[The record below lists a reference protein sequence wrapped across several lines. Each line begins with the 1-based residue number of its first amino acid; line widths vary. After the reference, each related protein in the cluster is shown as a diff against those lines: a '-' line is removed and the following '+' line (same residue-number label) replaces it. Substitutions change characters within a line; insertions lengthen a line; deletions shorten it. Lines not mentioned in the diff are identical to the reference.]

1 MHLFRR
7 IVFAAACAG
16 LLTGVLA
23 TVAHQVGTVPV
34 ILRAEVYEGAAEA
47 SHAASHAAAGEVA
60 HEHGEHGWTP
70 RDGFERT
77 GYTALADVLTS
88 IGYALLLAAAFALPG
103 RDVSVRTGLWWGLAG
118 FATFTLAPGLGL
130 PPEVP
135 GTEAAA
141 LLDRQ
146 VWWAAT
152 VLLTGSGLALLAYG
166 KRWAWLALG
175 VATMVAPHLW
185 GAPQAAEPGGAA
197 PLALA
202 HQFVVAVTVASL
214 MSWAVLGTSTA
225 WFYERF
231 KRSSA

>member
-34 ILRAEVYEGAAEA
+34 ILRAEVYEEAAEA
-47 SHAASHAAAGEVA
+47 SHAASHAAVGEAA
-60 HEHGEHGWTP
+60 HEHGERGWAP
-70 RDGFERT
+70 RSGFERT

-88 IGYALLLAAAFALPG
+88 IGYALLLAAAFALLG
-103 RDVSVRTGLWWGLAG
+103 RDVDVRAGLWWGLAG
-118 FATFTLAPGLGL
+118 FAAFTLAPGLGL
-130 PPEVP
+130 PPAVP
-135 GTEAAA
+135 GTEEAA

-152 VLLTGSGLALLAYG
+152 VLLTGSGLASLAYG
-166 KRWAWLALG
+166 KRWVWLVLG
-175 VATMVAPHLW
+175 VAMMVAPHLW
-185 GAPQAAEPGGAA
+185 GAPQAAEFGGAA

-202 HQFVVAVTVASL
+202 HRFVVAVTVVSL
-214 MSWAVLGTSTA
+214 ISWAVLGISTA